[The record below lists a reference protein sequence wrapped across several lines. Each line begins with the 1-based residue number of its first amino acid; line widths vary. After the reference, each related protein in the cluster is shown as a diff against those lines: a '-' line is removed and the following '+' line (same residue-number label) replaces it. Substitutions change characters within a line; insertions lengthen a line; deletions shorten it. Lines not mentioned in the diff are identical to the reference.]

1 MLRYFIEVAYLGTH
15 YSGFQSQHNAV
26 SIQSTVESAMQT
38 VFKTEFKL
46 TCSSR
51 TDTGVHAIQNFFHFD
66 SEVELNLKQVYNLNA
81 VLPRDIVVKDVVLK
95 DAESHARFSATHR
108 EYKYYITRNRNP
120 FLTETAWFYP
130 YNLDFDLLQQAAD
143 ILMEYEDFTSFSK
156 RNTQVK
162 TFICNLIISK
172 WYYEKDC
179 LVYNVKAN
187 RFLRGMVRGL
197 VGTMLQVGKG
207 LISLEDFRGIIEAKD
222 CTKANFS
229 TPPTGLFLVEVTY
242 PEGSNK

>member
-1 MLRYFIEVAYLGTH
+1 MLRYFIEVAYKGTH

-26 SIQSTVESAMQT
+26 SIQSTIESALQT
-38 VFKTEFKL
+38 VFKKDFTL

-66 SEVELNLKQVYNLNA
+66 SEAELNLKQVYNINA
-81 VLPRDIVVKDVVLK
+81 VLPRDIVVKDIVLK
-95 DAESHARFSATHR
+95 AAETHARFSATHR

-120 FLTETAWFYP
+120 FLTETAWYYP
-130 YNLDFDLLQQAAD
+130 YNLDIGLLQQAAG
-143 ILMEYEDFTSFSK
+143 ILMEYEDYTSFSK

-172 WYYEKDC
+172 WYYENDC

-197 VGTMLQVGKG
+197 VGTMLQVGRG
-207 LISLEDFRGIIEAKD
+207 LIGLDDFREIIEAKN

-229 TPPTGLFLVEVTY
+229 TPPNGLFLVEVTY
-242 PEGSNK
+242 PW

>member
-1 MLRYFIEVAYLGTH
+1 MLRYFIEVAYLGTR

-66 SEVELNLKQVYNLNA
+66 SEVELNLKHLYNLNA
-81 VLPRDIVVKDVVLK
+81 VLPRDIVVKDIVLK
-95 DAESHARFSATHR
+95 EAESHARFSATHR

-130 YNLDFDLLQQAAD
+130 YNLDIDLLQQAAG

-162 TFICNLIISK
+162 TFICNLIVSK

-207 LISLEDFRGIIEAKD
+207 LISLEDFRKIIEAKD

>member
-1 MLRYFIEVAYLGTH
+1 ML
-15 YSGFQSQHNAV
+15 
-26 SIQSTVESAMQT
+26 
-38 VFKTEFKL
+38 
-46 TCSSR
+46 
-51 TDTGVHAIQNFFHFD
+51 
-66 SEVELNLKQVYNLNA
+66 
-81 VLPRDIVVKDVVLK
+81 
-95 DAESHARFSATHR
+95 
-108 EYKYYITRNRNP
+108 
-120 FLTETAWFYP
+120 
-130 YNLDFDLLQQAAD
+130 LLQQAAG

-162 TFICNLIISK
+162 TFICNLIVSK

-207 LISLEDFRGIIEAKD
+207 LISLEDFRKIIEAKD